1 MIFQLSNDKFCKPFN
16 RFSKPL
22 SVFIFLI
29 SVVISPIT
37 YAETE
42 ECYSTKEQPNYA
54 SDTSRYINASGAYLD
69 MNQAL
74 QAIKLEQNN
83 AYYRVLDNSNKVLFD
98 KLYDILVYSDGYILA
113 KRDGKLGLID
123 DNGRLVYD
131 FEYDAIDRLNDGQ
144 VLVSKYQKGQLTDVL
159 MDGKGQSIYPK
170 SEVFE
175 PNLRITALYYDVD
188 TEKGYFQIDKDN
200 KSGLIDDAGEIIIPI
215 IYDEMD
221 SMDHCT
227 SGDFILKVRRDHQ
240 IGLIDHNNKFVVP
253 LRAKQSIS
261 SFSTIGYEP
270 FILSIE
276 SARQGIADALHW
288 SPNKADVMSEQL
300 INPKGEILITSDTP
314 IKSLGGNLYKFSNN
328 GKVGVINDWAE
339 IVLDTYYDDI
349 TFEYDSPLIAQR
361 AGKFGILNTDQSG
374 DTLKVRHYFDSLER
388 IEDQSVIEA
397 AFATTYVTSIEAADS
412 VVVEGEINAEIDG
425 YNYVLPDEVFD
436 TFDQNDIKYSVSS
449 SLEHDYYAN
458 RSPQA
463 YIASSNDKYGV
474 IANSGLVIIPFE
486 YDSIREVGEIF
497 IVKQADKYGVLD
509 FQGNI
514 IQPIAFDNIQ
524 DSDNGFFILFKED
537 QQAIMN
543 TAGDIK
549 FTLSDTRLRVDMMEY
564 PKALIPIEQDGL
576 FGYLNKE
583 RTAVAI
589 EPIYEKVELIGDQ
602 DSFIGQ
608 KNGRKQLINA
618 DNSVIKVNRSSDY
631 HILDNIVVND
641 ETAFVVASVGKQGII
656 NANGEVL
663 LPFDYE
669 SIGSFLVR
677 QYDQDYDSYDYTR
690 YFIVKQDGLFGL
702 LDSNLKAAIS
712 PTYKYLARLKNHP
725 YFVVANSISESKQPV
740 KYGLIDIK
748 GNIVKSVEYDAISID
763 PDNDDYIIVK
773 KGSKVEYYNEKVELG
788 LDVVVIEEAF

>member
-54 SDTSRYINASGAYLD
+54 SDTSRYINVLGAYLD
-69 MNQAL
+69 MNES
-74 QAIKLEQNN
+74 LEVIQLEKED
-83 AYYRVLDNSNKVLFD
+83 AYYRVLNQSGDILFN

-175 PNLRITALYYDVD
+175 QNLRITALYYDVD

-200 KSGLIDDAGEIIIPI
+200 KSGLIDDTGEIIIPI

-300 INPKGEILITSDTP
+300 INPKGEVLITSDTP

-349 TFEYDSPLIAQR
+349 TFEYDSPLITQR
-361 AGKFGILNTDQSG
+361 TGKFGILNTDQSG

-514 IQPIAFDNIQ
+514 IQSIAFDTIQ
-524 DSDNGFFILFKED
+524 DSDNCFFILFKED

-543 TAGDIK
+543 SAGDIT
-549 FTLSDTRLRVDMMEY
+549 FALSDIRLRVDMMEY

-589 EPIYEKVELIGDQ
+589 ELTYETVELIGDQ

-608 KNGRKQLINA
+608 KNGRKQLIDA

-631 HILDNIVVND
+631 HILDNIVAND

-669 SIGSFLVR
+669 SIESFLVR
-677 QYDQDYDSYDYTR
+677 QYDQDYDSYDYAR

-702 LDSNLKAAIS
+702 LDSNLKVAIS

>member
-1 MIFQLSNDKFCKPFN
+1 
-16 RFSKPL
+16 
-22 SVFIFLI
+22 
-29 SVVISPIT
+29 
-37 YAETE
+37 
-42 ECYSTKEQPNYA
+42 
-54 SDTSRYINASGAYLD
+54 
-69 MNQAL
+69 
-74 QAIKLEQNN
+74 
-83 AYYRVLDNSNKVLFD
+83 
-98 KLYDILVYSDGYILA
+98 
-113 KRDGKLGLID
+113 
-123 DNGRLVYD
+123 
-131 FEYDAIDRLNDGQ
+131 
-144 VLVSKYQKGQLTDVL
+144 
-159 MDGKGQSIYPK
+159 
-170 SEVFE
+170 
-175 PNLRITALYYDVD
+175 
-188 TEKGYFQIDKDN
+188 
-200 KSGLIDDAGEIIIPI
+200 
-215 IYDEMD
+215 
-221 SMDHCT
+221 MDHCT

-276 SARQGIADALHW
+276 SARQGITDALHW
-288 SPNKADVMSEQL
+288 SPNQADVMSEQL

-361 AGKFGILNTDQSG
+361 VGKFGILNTDQSG
-374 DTLKVRHYFDSLER
+374 DTLKVRHYFDSLES
-388 IEDQSVIEA
+388 IEDKSIIEV
-397 AFATTYVTSIEAADS
+397 AFSTSDVTSIEAADS
-412 VVVEGEINAEIDG
+412 VVVEGEMNAEIDG

-436 TFDQNDIKYSVSS
+436 TFDQNDIKYSASS

-543 TAGDIK
+543 SAGDIT
-549 FTLSDTRLRVDMMEY
+549 FALSDTRLRVDMMEY

-589 EPIYEKVELIGDQ
+589 KPIYETVELIGDQ

-641 ETAFVVASVGKQGII
+641 ETAFVVASAGKQGII

-669 SIGSFLVR
+669 SIESFLVR
-677 QYDQDYDSYDYTR
+677 QYDQEYDSYDYAR
-690 YFIVKQDGLFGL
+690 FFIIKEGGWFGL
-702 LDSNLKAAIS
+702 LDSNLKVAIS

-725 YFVVANSISESKQPV
+725 YFVVVNSTSESKQPV

-748 GNIVKSVEYDAISID
+748 DNIVKSVEYDAISID
-763 PDNDDYIIVK
+763 PDNDDYILIT
-773 KGSKVEYYNEKVELG
+773 KGTNVEYYNEKVELD
-788 LDVVVIEEAF
+788 LDVVVIEESF